1 MCIELIRTLY
11 GACMLIYVCDTDGEL
26 IFATAW
32 LLYLDFNTLNY
43 IYRNLR
49 ETWSNVNHI
58 F

>member
-32 LLYLDFNTLNY
+32 LLYLYSTYNNKY
-43 IYRNLR
+43 KENSVIASVIAY
-49 ETWSNVNHI
+49 
-58 F
+58 